1 MRKIFSKLFVSITL
15 IFILTACGIAPRVMA
30 EQRMFLDLSLEF
42 LGEYQI
48 PKQTFQNTTVGGL
61 SGITYDRKRN
71 RFYAVS
77 DDRSQ
82 LAPARFYTLNL
93 NLNRSEKNK
102 VSLDRIEIEKV
113 TFLKNERGETYSPG
127 TVDCEGIALSARGTL
142 FISSEGAIDLG
153 IPPFIG
159 EFDLNNG
166 QLLQTLRIPQRYLP
180 ELSSD
185 SDAKPRGIQN
195 NLGFEALMIAQNSI
209 MKDDPFRLFTA
220 TESALVQDSPPE
232 TPQESA
238 KIRLMHYVINPIGEP
253 VLVGENFY
261 LLDAAPSD
269 VLSSGLSELTAL
281 EKEGYSLSLERTFG
295 LSGFGAKIFQV
306 VNANATDTSLIL
318 SFQGDQQKIVP
329 LKKKLLLDLSE
340 LGIEL
345 DNLEGMTLGT
355 KLPDG
360 SQTLWLV
367 SDDNFKDGQVT
378 QFLLFRL
385 VGT

>member
-1 MRKIFSKLFVSITL
+1 
-15 IFILTACGIAPRVMA
+15 
-30 EQRMFLDLSLEF
+30 
-42 LGEYQI
+42 
-48 PKQTFQNTTVGGL
+48 
-61 SGITYDRKRN
+61 
-71 RFYAVS
+71 
-77 DDRSQ
+77 
-82 LAPARFYTLNL
+82 
-93 NLNRSEKNK
+93 
-102 VSLDRIEIEKV
+102 
-113 TFLKNERGETYSPG
+113 
-127 TVDCEGIALSARGTL
+127 
-142 FISSEGAIDLG
+142 
-153 IPPFIG
+153 
-159 EFDLNNG
+159 
-166 QLLQTLRIPQRYLP
+166 
-180 ELSSD
+180 
-185 SDAKPRGIQN
+185 
-195 NLGFEALMIAQNSI
+195 
-209 MKDDPFRLFTA
+209 
-220 TESALVQDSPPE
+220 
-232 TPQESA
+232 
-238 KIRLMHYVINPIGEP
+238 
-253 VLVGENFY
+253 VGENFY